1 MCVCVYVNVGMYS
14 QVDRE
19 RGRERERCA
28 HRCTHQLRV
37 RTRPLERSRK
47 QRREDA
53 AEHACCGDAKSKDFL
68 RTQGGKCMH
77 GQRQEISMNIQMNLS
92 MHSERS
98 RQDTQQDMHAFFCL
112 VFRTPNPR
120 CAQDPPYVYV
130 YRYICIYVHIYVCGM
145 YE

>member
-1 MCVCVYVNVGMYS
+1 MSMLVCIHRWIE
-14 QVDRE
+14 RE
-19 RGRERERCA
+19 GGREKDARTGARTNCACARE
-28 HRCTHQLRV
+28 HSPKH
-37 RTRPLERSRK
+37 
-47 QRREDA
+47 RREDA

-68 RTQGGKCMH
+68 RAQGGKCIH

-92 MHSERS
+92 MDSERS

-130 YRYICIYVHIYVCGM
+130 YRYICIYVYIYVCGM
-145 YE
+145 HD